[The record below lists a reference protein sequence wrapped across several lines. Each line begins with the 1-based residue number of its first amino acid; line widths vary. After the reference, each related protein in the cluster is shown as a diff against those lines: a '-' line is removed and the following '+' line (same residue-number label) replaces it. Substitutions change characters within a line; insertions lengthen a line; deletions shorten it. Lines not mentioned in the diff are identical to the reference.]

1 MKWYE
6 RFYRD
11 DKTGQYSDTTVRA
24 WMVFALFFLY
34 ASGLSVAMIAAA
46 FVPAW
51 FSSPAKIDGSLNLLE
66 ILMYGF
72 LGAGGLYLGKRFN
85 EGRNESKRG
94 KHGSG
99 DLRSARTHTVR
110 HDMEE
115 L

>member
-11 DKTGQYSDTTVRA
+11 DKSGKYSDTTVRA
-24 WMVFALFFLY
+24 WLVFALFFLY
-34 ASGLSVAMIAAA
+34 ASGLSVAMIGAA
-46 FVPAW
+46 FVPAL

-72 LGAGGLYLGKRFN
+72 LGVGGLYLGKRFN
-85 EGRNESKRG
+85 ERREPRRG
-94 KHGSG
+94 PK
-99 DLRSARTHTVR
+99 THTVR
-110 HDMEE
+110 HDMED